1 MFFERLRNIV
11 RSRLLTQEP
20 YDRIEK
26 DEWKE
31 MDDYAGAKSNEQEYT
46 PPSPGSADAKEM
58 GYYANLE
65 LKEGANFAEI
75 KAAYKR
81 LVKTYHP
88 DKYANDEQKRKYA
101 EQVTQKL
108 NEAYAYFEN
117 KFGQK

>member
-1 MFFERLRNIV
+1 MFFERLKNII
-11 RSRLLTQEP
+11 RSRLLTEVPFDQTG
-20 YDRIEK
+20 K

-31 MDDYAGAKSNEQEYT
+31 VEDYSDAKGNEQTSGAE
-46 PPSPGSADAKEM
+46 SFDAREA
-58 GYYANLE
+58 GYYTSLE
-65 LKEGANFAEI
+65 LKQDASFAEI

-108 NEAYAYFEN
+108 NEAYAYLEN

>member
-1 MFFERLRNIV
+1 MFFERLKNII
-11 RSRLLTQEP
+11 RSRLLTEESNRTGDNEWQETG
-20 YDRIEK
+20 
-26 DEWKE
+26 
-31 MDDYAGAKSNEQEYT
+31 DYSDAKGNEQE
-46 PPSPGSADAKEM
+46 SGAERSDAREM

-65 LKEGANFAEI
+65 LKEGAGFAEV